1 MAGKWDRGLEICS
14 LQKMKD
20 WKDFWY
26 EAQYSPDTHAALERG
41 LNLTMPMQD
50 SNVQQEMYLPFTL
63 LIAVVSV
70 STFKLLLFTTLLYLK
85 FAGMVMSSAITVRES
100 LSLIAQDT
108 TPWARMVVDVFF
120 GMSDFKRRWAVDKH
134 CCTFTVSRISD
145 PHPDESRRQYEWDK
159 RV

>member
-1 MAGKWDRGLEICS
+1 
-14 LQKMKD
+14 
-20 WKDFWY
+20 
-26 EAQYSPDTHAALERG
+26 
-41 LNLTMPMQD
+41 MQD

-108 TPWARMVVDVFF
+108 TPWARLVVDVFF
-120 GMSDFKRRWAVDKH
+120 GMSDFKRR
-134 CCTFTVSRISD
+134 
-145 PHPDESRRQYEWDK
+145 
-159 RV
+159 